1 MRAVH
6 NKSTEFYLIVG
17 ACLQSLDDLYR
28 QRLKL
33 RLIFCEEL
41 DAGLLLPLEQSI
53 HRLLIVLDLLLEG
66 QGEEG
71 GLKLRVDLD
80 PAFGPA

>member
-53 HRLLIVLDLLLEG
+53 HR
-66 QGEEG
+66 
-71 GLKLRVDLD
+71 
-80 PAFGPA
+80 